1 MRKNKSDEKERITGD
16 DMLNELSELD
26 YEDDLQLLDDEDM
39 TFSDINDSDYED
51 DDTTFGDFYDEDFVS
66 DNSSDDFSFDEDF
79 DIDPFEGLEISDYSD
94 EEVADEVEDDVTIP
108 DVIEEPKTK
117 VNDTSNIDSY
127 LNGILEA
134 KKDLEQSYQPLES
147 TTSIEEKTPVVET
160 PKIESREDVKTN
172 NQDFQPFESYQSVQ
186 GNGEIASLEPSD
198 INLLFDRVST
208 NVKEASSI
216 FSRNLEMKKKI
227 DERFEEL
234 KKLQSEHE
242 KNKKI
247 DYDEINSYKDE
258 VYLKLKDKKA
268 EVEKKLN
275 ELKDLQAKF
284 DQEKAE
290 FEKYKSETLIRLKDA
305 EREQTLAYNERKEEI
320 TKLEDKLIKK
330 KDAIDEEKRQLKLD
344 RIQYETEK
352 NTLATNLVK
361 FNELVGDFTVGI
373 DRFNSSN
380 ND

>member
-51 DDTTFGDFYDEDFVS
+51 DDTTFGVS

-186 GNGEIASLEPSD
+186 GNGEIASLEP
-198 INLLFDRVST
+198 
-208 NVKEASSI
+208 I
-216 FSRNLEMKKKI
+216 FSRNLEKKKKI
-227 DERFEEL
+227 DERLEEL